1 MEDAYYERCAG
12 IDVHKK
18 MVVVC
23 LRIGTR
29 KEVKEFG
36 TFTHQLREMVEWL
49 KLNNCQMAVMESTGS
64 YWKPLYNLFEAVE
77 LPVMVGNA
85 QHIKNVPGRK
95 TDVKD
100 AEWISRLLQQGLI
113 KPSFVPNREQRD
125 LRDMTRFRK
134 SQIEDRARNVNR
146 LQKMLEGANVKLA
159 GVLTDIQ
166 GQTSQDLLELV
177 IGKEDITLEDVSQRM
192 RYNIKASAEDIL
204 QSLTGTITPMQR
216 ELFKHIMSVIREQTA
231 QIERTDEMIESHMSE
246 AYRRAVEEL
255 DTIPGVGR
263 ISAQQIVAET
273 GVDMSRFP
281 TPGQFCNWSGICPG
295 NNESAGKRLFGKT
308 NFANQTLKTTLV
320 QCAKAA
326 QKNKDSF
333 FFAQYQKLVVRRGK
347 NRATVAVAHSMMI
360 AIWHVLKGEQY
371 KDLGSDYYFQFNKE
385 KRIGDHIR
393 YLQKLGVNLPEDVV
407 VSATKKACTA

>member
-29 KEVKEFG
+29 KEVREFG

-85 QHIKNVPGRK
+85 QHIRNVPGRK

-113 KPSFVPNREQRD
+113 KPSFVPDREQRD

-177 IGKEDITLEDVSQRM
+177 IGEEDITLEDVSKRM

-204 QSLTGTITPMQR
+204 RSLTGTITPTQR

-231 QIERTDEMIESHMSE
+231 QIERTDAMIESHMSE
-246 AYRRAVEEL
+246 AYRKAVEEL

-273 GVDMSRFP
+273 GVDMSHFP
-281 TPGQFCNWSGICPG
+281 TPGQFCSWSGVCPG
-295 NNESAGKRLFGKT
+295 NSESAGKRLSGRT
-308 NFANQTLKTTLV
+308 NYANQTLKTTLV

-333 FFAQYQKLVVRRGK
+333 FYAQYQKLVVRRGK

-360 AIWHVLKGEQY
+360 AIWHVLKGERY
-371 KDLGSDYYFQFNKE
+371 KDLGSDYYFRFSKE
-385 KRIGDHIR
+385 KRIGDHFR
-393 YLQKLGVNLPEDVV
+393 YLQKLGVKLPEEVV
-407 VSATKKACTA
+407 LAATKNACTA